1 MTQNDVTPTTT
12 APGTQDE
19 PPTADRPNRSTEGAG
34 KPGPDRSMEG
44 AGQSS
49 PNRSTDGA
57 GQGLD
62 RGAGSGHGAEHDD
75 LAGSADASGAGR
87 ATGATEAN
95 RAPGATVGTGAAGA
109 PARPLRTRR
118 LPVHWAWF
126 VAAVTFV
133 TIIGAAAF
141 RSLPGL
147 LIDPLHREFDWS
159 RGTIGLAVSVN
170 LALYGLTAP
179 FAAALMDRFGI
190 RRVVAVALTVIALG
204 SGLTVWMTA
213 AWQLLLCWGVLVG
226 LGSGS
231 MALAFAA
238 TVTNR
243 WFIER
248 RGLVTGILTAA
259 SASGQLIFL
268 PLLAWIVEEHD
279 WRPAAV
285 TVALAALAVVPFV
298 WLLLRDHPADVGL
311 KPFGSE
317 VFVEKPP
324 PVPGA
329 ARRAVKVLLSAART
343 GPFWLLAGTFAI
355 CGAST
360 NGLIQTHFVPAAH
373 DHGMPITAA
382 ASLLAVIGV
391 FDVVGTV
398 ASGWFTDRFDAR
410 RLLAV
415 YYALRGIS
423 LLFLPMLLAFG
434 GPSVRPPMIFFIVF
448 YGLDWVATVPPT
460 LALCREHYGEDSAI
474 VFGWV
479 LASHQVGAALIAFLG
494 GVARDV
500 FGSYDM
506 VWYASGALCAVAA
519 LMALVIRKGRAM
531 VPAVAGA

>member
-1 MTQNDVTPTTT
+1 MAQTTDPPASELPPTTRRT
-12 APGTQDE
+12 GDAGDAPGT
-19 PPTADRPNRSTEGAG
+19 P
-34 KPGPDRSMEG
+34 
-44 AGQSS
+44 
-49 PNRSTDGA
+49 
-57 GQGLD
+57 
-62 RGAGSGHGAEHDD
+62 
-75 LAGSADASGAGR
+75 
-87 ATGATEAN
+87 
-95 RAPGATVGTGAAGA
+95 
-109 PARPLRTRR
+109 RTPR
-118 LPVHWAWF
+118 VHRAWF

-141 RSLPGL
+141 ASLPGL
-147 LIDPLHREFDWS
+147 LIEPLHGEFDWS
-159 RGTIGLAVSVN
+159 RGTIGFAVSVN

-190 RRVVAVALTVIALG
+190 RRVVAVALTIISVG
-204 SGLTVWMTA
+204 SLLTVWMTA
-213 AWQLLLCWGVLVG
+213 AWQLVLFWGVLVG

-243 WFIER
+243 WFVAR

-259 SASGQLIFL
+259 GASGQLVFL
-268 PLLAWIVEEHD
+268 PLLSWLVEHHG

-311 KPFGSE
+311 APYGGEYADKPA
-317 VFVEKPP
+317 
-324 PVPGA
+324 PVTGA
-329 ARRAVKVLLSAART
+329 ARRTVTVLLKAART

-360 NGLIQTHFVPAAH
+360 NGLVKTHFVPAAH
-373 DHGMPITAA
+373 DHGMPVTAA
-382 ASLLAVIGV
+382 AGLLAVIGV

-398 ASGWFTDRFDAR
+398 ASGWFTDRFSAR

-423 LLFLPMLLAFG
+423 LLFLPMLLA
-434 GPSVRPPMIFFIVF
+434 PTVHPPMLFFIVF

-460 LALCREHYGEDSAI
+460 IALCREHYGEDSAI

-479 LASHQVGAALIAFLG
+479 LASHQVGAAVVAFGG

-500 FGSYDM
+500 FGSYDL
-506 VWYASGALCAVAA
+506 VWYASGALCAAAA
-519 LMALVIRKGRAM
+519 LMALVIRQPRPEPGSL
-531 VPAVAGA
+531 AGA

>member
-1 MTQNDVTPTTT
+1 VTQTTEK
-12 APGTQDE
+12 A
-19 PPTADRPNRSTEGAG
+19 
-34 KPGPDRSMEG
+34 
-44 AGQSS
+44 
-49 PNRSTDGA
+49 
-57 GQGLD
+57 
-62 RGAGSGHGAEHDD
+62 
-75 LAGSADASGAGR
+75 ADA
-87 ATGATEAN
+87 TGEPTSV
-95 RAPGATVGTGAAGA
+95 RR
-109 PARPLRTRR
+109 RPRIHR
-118 LPVHWAWF
+118 AWF

-141 RSLPGL
+141 RSVPGL
-147 LIDPLHREFDWS
+147 FIDPLHEEFGWS
-159 RGTIGLAVSVN
+159 RGTISAAVSVN

-213 AWQLLLCWGVLVG
+213 PWQLLLCWGLLVG

-238 TVTNR
+238 TVTSR
-243 WFIER
+243 WFTER

-268 PLLAWIVEEHD
+268 PLLSWMVETHE

-311 KPFGSE
+311 RPYGAKEFVPKPA
-317 VFVEKPP
+317 

-329 ARRAVKVLLSAART
+329 ARRAVTVLLSAVRT
-343 GPFWLLAGTFAI
+343 GPFWLLAGSFAI

-373 DHGMPITAA
+373 DHHMPPTTA

-391 FDVVGTV
+391 FDVIGTV
-398 ASGWFTDRFDAR
+398 ASGWLTDRFEAR

-423 LLFLPMLLAFG
+423 LLFLPLLLA
-434 GPSVRPPMIFFIVF
+434 PNVHLPMVFFIVF

-479 LASHQVGAALIAFLG
+479 LASHQVGAALVAFLG
-494 GVARDV
+494 GVARDA
-500 FGSYDM
+500 FGSYDV
-506 VWYASGALCAVAA
+506 VWMASGALCAAA
-519 LMALVIRKGRAM
+519 TLMVLVIRRRPTA
-531 VPAVAGA
+531 ASALA

>member
-1 MTQNDVTPTTT
+1 MTQTSEATAADPTP
-12 APGTQDE
+12 
-19 PPTADRPNRSTEGAG
+19 
-34 KPGPDRSMEG
+34 
-44 AGQSS
+44 
-49 PNRSTDGA
+49 
-57 GQGLD
+57 
-62 RGAGSGHGAEHDD
+62 
-75 LAGSADASGAGR
+75 AGR
-87 ATGATEAN
+87 
-95 RAPGATVGTGAAGA
+95 
-109 PARPLRTRR
+109 RR
-118 LPVHWAWF
+118 VHRAWF

-147 LIDPLHREFDWS
+147 LIDPLHAEFGWS
-159 RGTIGLAVSVN
+159 RGTIGAAVSVN

-190 RRVVAVALTVIALG
+190 RRVVAVALTVVALG
-204 SGLTVWMTA
+204 SGLTVWMTEP
-213 AWQLLLCWGVLVG
+213 WQLILCWGLLVG

-238 TVTNR
+238 TVTGR
-243 WFIER
+243 WFTAR
-248 RGLVTGILTAA
+248 RGLVSGILTAA

-268 PLLAWIVEEHD
+268 PLLSWMIESGHD

-285 TVALAALAVVPFV
+285 TVALAALVVVPFV

-311 KPFGSE
+311 APYGASE
-317 VFVEKPP
+317 FVPKPP
-324 PVPGA
+324 PLTGA
-329 ARRAVKVLLSAART
+329 ARRTLGVLARAART
-343 GPFWLLAGTFAI
+343 GPFWLLAGSFAI

-373 DHGMPITAA
+373 DHGMPVTAA

-391 FDVVGTV
+391 FDVVGTI
-398 ASGWFTDRFDAR
+398 ASGWFTDRFEPR

-415 YYALRGIS
+415 YYALRGTS
-423 LLFLPMLLAFG
+423 LLFLPVLLNL
-434 GPSVRPPMIFFIVF
+434 GPEVKPPMVFFIVF

-460 LALCREHYGEDSAI
+460 LALCRDRYGDDSAI

-479 LASHQVGAALIAFLG
+479 LASHQIGAALVAWLG

-506 VWYASGALCAVAA
+506 VWYASGALCAAA
-519 LMALVIRKGRAM
+519 TLMVLVIRRRPAPLT
-531 VPAVAGA
+531 VPA

>member
-1 MTQNDVTPTTT
+1 MTQTTETP
-12 APGTQDE
+12 A
-19 PPTADRPNRSTEGAG
+19 RST
-34 KPGPDRSMEG
+34 PP
-44 AGQSS
+44 SS
-49 PNRSTDGA
+49 TPR
-57 GQGLD
+57 
-62 RGAGSGHGAEHDD
+62 R
-75 LAGSADASGAGR
+75 
-87 ATGATEAN
+87 
-95 RAPGATVGTGAAGA
+95 
-109 PARPLRTRR
+109 RTPRIHR
-118 LPVHWAWF
+118 AWF

-147 LIDPLHREFDWS
+147 LFDPLNDEFGWS
-159 RGTIGLAVSVN
+159 RGTVGLAVSLN

-179 FAAALMDRFGI
+179 FAAALMDRYGI
-190 RRVVAVALTVIALG
+190 RKVVAVALVVIACG
-204 SGLTVWMTA
+204 SGLTVWMDS
-213 AWQLLLCWGVLVG
+213 AWQLLLCWGLLVG

-243 WFIER
+243 WFTER

-268 PLLAWIVEEHD
+268 PLLSWIVETHE
-279 WRPAAV
+279 WRPATV
-285 TVALAALAVVPFV
+285 TVSLAALVVVPFV

-311 KPFGSE
+311 KPYGSDE
-317 VFVEKPP
+317 FVPKPA

-329 ARRAVKVLLSAART
+329 ARRAVTVLFKAART

-373 DHGMPITAA
+373 DHHMPVTAA

-391 FDVVGTV
+391 FDIIGTV

-415 YYALRGIS
+415 YYALRGGS
-423 LLFLPMLLAFG
+423 LLFLPILLA
-434 GPSVRPPMIFFIVF
+434 PTVHPPMIFFIVF

-460 LALCREHYGEDSAI
+460 LALCREQYGDDSAI

-479 LASHQVGAALIAFLG
+479 LASHQVGAALVAFLG
-494 GVARDV
+494 GVARDA
-500 FGSYDM
+500 FGSYDV
-506 VWYASGALCAVAA
+506 VWYASGALCAAAA
-519 LMALVIRKGRAM
+519 LMALVIRRRDSEQS
-531 VPAVAGA
+531 VPAISG

>member
-1 MTQNDVTPTTT
+1 MTQTTE
-12 APGTQDE
+12 AAAAEGASPS
-19 PPTADRPNRSTEGAG
+19 PPT
-34 KPGPDRSMEG
+34 
-44 AGQSS
+44 
-49 PNRSTDGA
+49 
-57 GQGLD
+57 
-62 RGAGSGHGAEHDD
+62 
-75 LAGSADASGAGR
+75 
-87 ATGATEAN
+87 
-95 RAPGATVGTGAAGA
+95 
-109 PARPLRTRR
+109 RR
-118 LPVHWAWF
+118 IHRAWF

-147 LIDPLHREFDWS
+147 LIDPLNQDFGWS
-159 RGTIGLAVSVN
+159 RGTISAAVSIN

-190 RRVVAVALTVIALG
+190 RRVVAVALTMIAIG

-213 AWQLLLCWGVLVG
+213 AWQLLLCWGLLVG

-243 WFIER
+243 WFTER

-268 PLLAWIVEEHD
+268 PLLAWIVETHH

-311 KPFGSE
+311 KPYGAKE
-317 VFVEKPP
+317 FVPKPP
-324 PVPGA
+324 PARGA
-329 ARRAVKVLLSAART
+329 ARRAITVLFSAART

-373 DHGMPITAA
+373 DDGMPVTAA

-391 FDVVGTV
+391 FDVVGTI
-398 ASGWFTDRFDAR
+398 ASGWFTDRYDPR

-423 LLFLPMLLAFG
+423 LLFLPMLLG
-434 GPSVRPPMIFFIVF
+434 LGPSVHPSMLFFIVF

-460 LALCREHYGEDSAI
+460 VALCREQYGEDSAI

-479 LASHQVGAALIAFLG
+479 LASHQVGAALVAFLG

-506 VWYASGALCAVAA
+506 VWYASGALCAAAA
-519 LMALVIRKGRAM
+519 LMALVIRRRPAAS
-531 VPAVAGA
+531 VPVTA

>member
-1 MTQNDVTPTTT
+1 MTQTTD
-12 APGTQDE
+12 AASEAVPAQDPGTGG
-19 PPTADRPNRSTEGAG
+19 GA
-34 KPGPDRSMEG
+34 R
-44 AGQSS
+44 
-49 PNRSTDGA
+49 R
-57 GQGLD
+57 
-62 RGAGSGHGAEHDD
+62 
-75 LAGSADASGAGR
+75 
-87 ATGATEAN
+87 
-95 RAPGATVGTGAAGA
+95 
-109 PARPLRTRR
+109 RTR
-118 LPVHWAWF
+118 VHRAWF

-147 LIDPLHREFDWS
+147 LIDPLHDEFDWS

-190 RRVVAVALTVIALG
+190 RRVVALALVVIAVG
-204 SGLTVWMTA
+204 SGATVWMTA
-213 AWQLLLCWGVLVG
+213 AWQLLLCWGLLVG

-243 WFIER
+243 WFTER

-268 PLLAWIVEEHD
+268 PVLSWIVSEHS

-311 KPFGSE
+311 KPYGATE
-317 VFVEKPP
+317 FVEKPP

-329 ARRAVKVLLSAART
+329 ARRAVQVLFSAART

-391 FDVVGTV
+391 FDVVGTI
-398 ASGWFTDRFDAR
+398 ASGWFTDRFDPR

-415 YYALRGIS
+415 YYALRGVS
-423 LLFLPMLLAFG
+423 LLFLPLLL
-434 GPSVRPPMIFFIVF
+434 GPSVHPPMVFFIVF

-460 LALCREHYGEDSAI
+460 IALCRDRFGDDSAI

-479 LASHQVGAALIAFLG
+479 LASHQVGAALVAFLG
-494 GVARDV
+494 GVARDA
-500 FGSYDM
+500 FGSYDVM
-506 VWYASGALCAVAA
+506 WYASGALCAVAA
-519 LMALVIRKGRAM
+519 LMALVIRRRVVPGATALARA
-531 VPAVAGA
+531 

>member
-1 MTQNDVTPTTT
+1 MTQT
-12 APGTQDE
+12 
-19 PPTADRPNRSTEGAG
+19 
-34 KPGPDRSMEG
+34 
-44 AGQSS
+44 
-49 PNRSTDGA
+49 
-57 GQGLD
+57 
-62 RGAGSGHGAEHDD
+62 
-75 LAGSADASGAGR
+75 
-87 ATGATEAN
+87 TEAA
-95 RAPGATVGTGAAGA
+95 APLQAP
-109 PARPLRTRR
+109 PARRR
-118 LPVHWAWF
+118 RVHRAWY

-147 LIDPLHREFDWS
+147 LIDPLHQEFGWS
-159 RGTIGLAVSVN
+159 RGTIGAAVSVN

-190 RRVVAVALTVIALG
+190 RRVVAVALTVIAVG

-213 AWQLLLCWGVLVG
+213 PWQLMLYWGLLVG

-243 WFIER
+243 WFTER
-248 RGLVTGILTAA
+248 RGLVSGILTAA

-268 PLLAWIVEEHD
+268 PVLSWTVEHHG
-279 WRPAAV
+279 WHPAAV

-298 WLLLRDHPADVGL
+298 WILLRDHPADVGL
-311 KPFGSE
+311 RPYGAGE
-317 VFVEKPP
+317 FVPKPP
-324 PVPGA
+324 PVTGA
-329 ARRAVKVLLSAART
+329 ARRTLGVLASAART

-373 DHGMPITAA
+373 DHGMPVTAA
-382 ASLLAVIGV
+382 ASLLAVVGV
-391 FDVVGTV
+391 FDVVGTI
-398 ASGWFTDRFDAR
+398 ASGWFTDRFEPR

-415 YYALRGIS
+415 YYALRGVS
-423 LLFLPMLLAFG
+423 LLFLPMLL
-434 GPSVRPPMIFFIVF
+434 GPSVHPPMVFFIVF

-460 LALCREHYGEDSAI
+460 LALCREQYGEDSAI

-479 LASHQVGAALIAFLG
+479 LASHQVGAALVAFLG
-494 GVARDV
+494 GVARDA

-506 VWYASGALCAVAA
+506 VWYASGTLCAMAA
-519 LMALVIRKGRAM
+519 LMALVIRRRPAA
-531 VPAVAGA
+531 VPALVRPA

>member
-1 MTQNDVTPTTT
+1 MTQT
-12 APGTQDE
+12 
-19 PPTADRPNRSTEGAG
+19 
-34 KPGPDRSMEG
+34 
-44 AGQSS
+44 
-49 PNRSTDGA
+49 
-57 GQGLD
+57 
-62 RGAGSGHGAEHDD
+62 
-75 LAGSADASGAGR
+75 
-87 ATGATEAN
+87 TEA
-95 RAPGATVGTGAAGA
+95 AAVDQS
-109 PARPLRTRR
+109 PPRPRR
-118 LPVHWAWF
+118 GRIHRAWF
-126 VAAVTFV
+126 VAAVAFV

-141 RSLPGL
+141 RSVPGL
-147 LIDPLHREFDWS
+147 LIDPLHDEFGWS
-159 RGTIGLAVSVN
+159 RGTIGAAVSIN

-190 RRVVAVALTVIALG
+190 RRVVAVALTMIAIG

-213 AWQLLLCWGVLVG
+213 AWQLLLCWGLLVG
-226 LGSGS
+226 LGTGS

-243 WFIER
+243 WFTER

-268 PLLAWIVEEHD
+268 PVLALMVEAGN

-298 WLLLRDHPADVGL
+298 WLLLRDHPADVGV
-311 KPFGSE
+311 KPYGAKE
-317 VFVEKPP
+317 FVPKPP
-324 PVPGA
+324 PARGA
-329 ARRAVKVLLSAART
+329 ARRAVTVLFSAART

-373 DHGMPITAA
+373 DHGMPVPAA

-391 FDVVGTV
+391 FDVVGTI
-398 ASGWFTDRFDAR
+398 ASGWLTDRFESR

-423 LLFLPMLLAFG
+423 LLFLPMLLASTVH
-434 GPSVRPPMIFFIVF
+434 PSMLFFIVF

-460 LALCREHYGEDSAI
+460 VALCREHYGEDSAI

-479 LASHQVGAALIAFLG
+479 LASHQVGAALVAFLG

-500 FGSYDM
+500 FGTYDM
-506 VWYASGALCAVAA
+506 VWYASGALCAAAA
-519 LMALVIRKGRAM
+519 LMALVIRRQPAPP
-531 VPAVAGA
+531 VVAVA

>member
-1 MTQNDVTPTTT
+1 MTQTTE
-12 APGTQDE
+12 ALVQE
-19 PPTADRPNRSTEGAG
+19 PR
-34 KPGPDRSMEG
+34 
-44 AGQSS
+44 
-49 PNRSTDGA
+49 
-57 GQGLD
+57 
-62 RGAGSGHGAEHDD
+62 
-75 LAGSADASGAGR
+75 AGR
-87 ATGATEAN
+87 
-95 RAPGATVGTGAAGA
+95 
-109 PARPLRTRR
+109 RPRIHR
-118 LPVHWAWF
+118 AWF

-147 LIDPLHREFDWS
+147 LIDPLHDEFQWS
-159 RGTIGLAVSVN
+159 RGTISTAVSIN

-190 RRVVAVALTVIALG
+190 RRVVAVALTVIAAG
-204 SGLTVWMTA
+204 AGLTVFMTA
-213 AWQLLLCWGVLVG
+213 PWQLILCWGLLVG

-243 WFIER
+243 WFTER

-268 PLLAWIVEEHD
+268 PLLSWIVENHH

-311 KPFGSE
+311 KPYGAKEFLP
-317 VFVEKPP
+317 KPE

-329 ARRAVKVLLSAART
+329 ARRAVTVLFKAALPHSRLRSSGGT
-343 GPFWLLAGTFAI
+343 PIGPFWLLAGTFAI

-373 DHGMPITAA
+373 DHGMPVTAA

-398 ASGWFTDRFDAR
+398 ASGWFTDRFEPR

-415 YYALRGIS
+415 YYALRGVS
-423 LLFLPMLLAFG
+423 LLFLPMLLA
-434 GPSVRPPMIFFIVF
+434 PSVHPPMLFFIVF

-460 LALCREHYGEDSAI
+460 VALCREHYGEDSAI

-479 LASHQVGAALIAFLG
+479 LASHQVGAALVAFLG

-500 FGSYDM
+500 FGTYDM
-506 VWYASGALCAVAA
+506 IWYASGALCAAAA
-519 LMALVIRKGRAM
+519 LMALVIRRRPVAQT
-531 VPAVAGA
+531 VPAVA